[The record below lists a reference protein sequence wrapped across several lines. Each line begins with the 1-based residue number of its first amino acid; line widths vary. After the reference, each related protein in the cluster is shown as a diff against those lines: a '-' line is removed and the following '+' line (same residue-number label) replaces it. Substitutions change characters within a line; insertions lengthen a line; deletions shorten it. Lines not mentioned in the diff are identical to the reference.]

1 MKINVDRDACCGA
14 GQCVLVAPEVFDQD
28 SDGIVVL
35 LDERPGDEYAGVVE
49 EAVSMCP
56 TGVIWMDRNA

>member
-14 GQCVLVAPEVFDQD
+14 GQCVLIAPEVFAQD
-28 SDGIVVL
+28 DDDRVIL
-35 LDERPGDEYAGVVE
+35 LDERPGPEFDFAMQ

-56 TGVIWMDRNA
+56 TGVIWLDPNA